1 MNLDYTPPGSLV
13 PYLVSDKFITIQ
25 IGPYGCVDS
34 STQFLTPSG
43 WKAISEYE
51 PGDLVAQWDPM
62 SEQAEFVSPQAYI
75 KLPCDKFYHFK
86 HIYGLDMMV
95 SEEHRVVYQLR
106 RKGEDYHEKTA
117 KEIAEWYRRNGAN
130 MVRIPVTFK
139 APDAEGLPYTDDE
152 IRLAV
157 AICADGYII
166 PQAHEDAI
174 AINVKKQYKKDRV
187 EQLLKAVGVP
197 YTINKSGPGYNR
209 YYFHFKIRDKEYG
222 PDWWKANQH
231 QLEVIADEL
240 PRWDGGVTCK
250 GQPIFRTKRRASADF
265 AQYVFTVTK
274 GKTCCILDGKDTYR
288 VAATSN
294 GSKTVGLSGGKG
306 PSGKVAD
313 NLSEVPSPDGY
324 KYCFS
329 VPSTYLIL
337 RRNGCIFVTG
347 NSGKTTA
354 SIMKIAM
361 QASKMAACPDGV
373 RRSRCCIVRNTSRE
387 LSDTTQKDFLEKY
400 VDGVAGDFIRSK
412 NEFIL
417 RFGNPDG
424 TTTEC
429 DCLFRGLDSDDDVK
443 KLLSLQLSFAFID
456 EIRQISPEVFKALQG
471 RVGRYPN
478 KTLVPPRPEWGVNE
492 KGAPI
497 GGCVTDEGKP
507 NFMVFASSNPPD
519 RGTWWGDF
527 LETPPKNAAVF
538 FQPSGRSPECDWD
551 QYLPNNYYQN
561 LVDSHDEEW
570 CKVYVDGLLGASL
583 EGQPVFRNFNRD
595 THVAK
600 EHLRAVHGA
609 PIIIGC
615 DAALH
620 PAAIY
625 TQIDYKGRL
634 LVLHEDYATG
644 MGALTFVR
652 DRIKRTLA
660 ERFGG
665 IDAVICVDPA
675 ANTRSQSDE
684 RTWLDVARSLGMRT
698 VTAPTN
704 VIAARLTAVDSFLT
718 RMLDGEP
725 GMLIDPS
732 CKTLIEALQTKY
744 QYKAKKD
751 GDTEEKP
758 SKTHPY
764 SDVADALQ
772 YACLYSD
779 TSGVFKHRRREPM
792 KVVKMPWVYV

>member
-1 MNLDYTPPGSLV
+1 MNLDYTPPPSLV
-13 PYLVSDKFITIQ
+13 PYLTSDKFITIQ
-25 IGPYGCVDS
+25 IGPYGCVDKD
-34 STQFLTPSG
+34 TEFLTPTG
-43 WKAISEYE
+43 WKAISEYTT
-51 PGDLVAQWDPM
+51 GDKVAQWVP
-62 SEQAEFVSPQAYI
+62 ETGKAEFVTPDAYI
-75 KLPCDKFYHFK
+75 KLPCEKFYHFK

-95 SEEHRVVYQLR
+95 SPEHRIVYRLR
-106 RKGEDYHEKTA
+106 RKGPKIHEKTA
-117 KEIAEWYRRNGAN
+117 EEVVAWYKRNGAD

-152 IRLAV
+152 LRLAV
-157 AICADGYII
+157 AICADGYIQR
-166 PQAHEDAI
+166 PGQDAVTL
-174 AINVKKQYKKDRV
+174 NLKKQYKKYRV
-187 EQLLKAVGVP
+187 ELLLDRLGIPFTMHKA
-197 YTINKSGPGYNR
+197 GPGYSR
-209 YYFHFKIRDKEYG
+209 YYFHFKLHDKVFG
-222 PDWWKANQH
+222 PSWWKATPH
-231 QLEVIADEL
+231 QLQVIAEEL
-240 PRWDGGVTCK
+240 PNWDGGMSKK
-250 GQPIFRTKRRASADF
+250 GNLLFRTKQKASADF
-265 AQYVFTVTK
+265 AQYAFTSTGVKATLA
-274 GKTCCILDGKDTYR
+274 LDNKDTYR
-288 VAATSN
+288 IICSAVGAD
-294 GSKTVGLSGGKG
+294 TVGLSGGKG
-306 PSGKVAD
+306 PNGKVAD
-313 NLSEVPSPDGY
+313 NLSEVPSPDGF

-354 SIMKIAM
+354 SIMKIAV

-417 RFGNPDG
+417 KFDNPDG
-424 TTTEC
+424 TKTEC

-478 KTLVPPRPEWGVNE
+478 KTLVPPRPEWGKNE

-497 GGCVTDEGKP
+497 GGCVTDDGKP

-527 LETPPKNAAVF
+527 LENPPTNAAVF

-551 QYLPNNYYQN
+551 QYLPDNYYQN
-561 LVDSHDEEW
+561 LVESHDEEW
-570 CKVYVDGLLGASL
+570 CKVYVDGQLGASL
-583 EGQPVFRNFNRD
+583 EGQPVFKNFNKD
-595 THVAK
+595 VHVAK
-600 EHLRAVHGA
+600 EHLRPVRGA
-609 PIIIGC
+609 PIVIGC

-652 DRIKRTLA
+652 DRVKRTLA
-660 ERFGG
+660 EKFGG
-665 IDAVICVDPA
+665 IDALICVDPA

-704 VIAARLTAVDSFLT
+704 VIAARLTAVDAFLT
-718 RMLDGEP
+718 RMIDGEP
-725 GMLIDPS
+725 GLVVDPGCTTLID
-732 CKTLIEALQTKY
+732 ALQTKY

-758 SKTHPY
+758 SKTHPF

-779 TSGVFKHRRREPM
+779 TSGVFKHRLSAPRPVQR
-792 KVVKMPWVYV
+792 VKWVYV